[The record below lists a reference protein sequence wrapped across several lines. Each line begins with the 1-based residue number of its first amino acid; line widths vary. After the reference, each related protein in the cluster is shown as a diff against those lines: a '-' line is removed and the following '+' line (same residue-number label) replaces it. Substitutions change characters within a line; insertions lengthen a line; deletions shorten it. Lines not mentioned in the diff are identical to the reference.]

1 MSEPAMTVLLVDP
14 DTRSRTLLASQLSS
28 IGCRIIEA
36 ADGASAWTLLKSSD
50 VKVVVTE
57 LYLMTGDADCLI
69 KAVRA
74 DRSFRNTRTVAHT
87 HRCLPVDRDWAM
99 NAGADAYLIKPTRAE
114 RMRYVVSRLATTRG
128 RNATVAAKSNGDI
141 TRRDSLDAALRA
153 VENGELRG
161 TSTIVFGRGWWS
173 EIPKAEQNAF
183 RKRAKQAGV
192 SLRSDSLM
200 KNHYVE
206 IRGRTRATVGLSSEQ
221 PESPYRR

>member
-1 MSEPAMTVLLVDP
+1 MSEPAMTILLVDP
-14 DTRSRTLLASQLSS
+14 DTRTRSLLASQLSS
-28 IGCRIIEA
+28 IGCDIVQA
-36 ADGASAWTLLKSSD
+36 GDGAGAWALLQSRD

-57 LYLMTGDADCLI
+57 LYLMTRESDCLI
-69 KAVRA
+69 KAIRGQ
-74 DRSFRNTRTVAHT
+74 RSFRGTRTIAHT
-87 HRCLPVDRDWAM
+87 HRCLPADRDWAM

-128 RNATVAAKSNGDI
+128 RNAAVAANGGSEI
-141 TRRDSLDAALRA
+141 NRRDSLDSALRA
-153 VENGELRG
+153 VETGELLG
-161 TSTIVFGRGWWS
+161 TSTIVFGREWWQDV
-173 EIPKAEQNAF
+173 PKAQQNAF

-206 IRGRTRATVGLSSEQ
+206 IRGQTRASVGLSTEQ